1 MKQKIFGVTVA
12 KLTASFGQTIY
23 MVGLSLFFG
32 AILGILL
39 ALVLVLCRKGGLKEN
54 RIVYGIVSTFVNIV
68 RSVPFVILIV
78 TIMPLTRAIMGTT
91 IGSTAALVPLIFYI
105 SPYMARLVENSLL
118 EVSDGIIEAARA
130 MGATTF
136 QTVWNFLLPEALGSI
151 VLALTTGTIGLLG
164 ASAMAY
170 AEVREQS
177 TLVLVGG
184 GGIGDLALT
193 YGYQKFN
200 TPLMIFTV
208 VILII
213 VVQLLQALGNGLSRR
228 LREHN

>member
-164 ASAMAY
+164 ASAMAGY
-170 AEVREQS
+170 
-177 TLVLVGG
+177 VGG
-184 GGIGDLALT
+184 GGIGGIGDLALT

-213 VVQLLQALGNGLSRR
+213 VVQLLQALGNGLSRC